1 MEYLRVLAPLREA
14 GINVHRYVFDNVFN
28 FDNVVPSQ
36 LIIIQ
41 RDFSRDF
48 RNYKKL
54 LAYSRQTE
62 TPIILDLDD
71 NLLDLP
77 PIHPDRKSS
86 FYATSLLPI
95 LQTIIDVDAI
105 TVTTEE
111 LKASLQ
117 AFNQN
122 IYVLPNFLD
131 DKLWH
136 FKSPQK
142 ASPDGVIKILYMG
155 KHTHRADLEMISPAI
170 IQVLDEHPSVF
181 FCFLRC

>member
-1 MEYLRVLAPLREA
+1 MKLSDVTFFTKSKESTAMEYLRVLAPLREA

-136 FKSPQK
+136 LSRPK
-142 ASPDGVIKILYMG
+142 
-155 KHTHRADLEMISPAI
+155 KHHQM
-170 IQVLDEHPSVF
+170 VLSKYCIWERIPIVPI
-181 FCFLRC
+181 